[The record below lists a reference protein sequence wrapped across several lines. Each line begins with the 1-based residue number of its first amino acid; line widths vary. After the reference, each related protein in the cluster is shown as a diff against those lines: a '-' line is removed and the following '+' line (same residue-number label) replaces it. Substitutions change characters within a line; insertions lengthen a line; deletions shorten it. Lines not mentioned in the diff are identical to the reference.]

1 MYNFANKL
9 NKNLNIQLQT
19 IDLEE
24 TDLIK
29 KAQKSIRCIKNTLI
43 QLKAFILEYSF
54 SDDEEEI
61 LFFKEI
67 KPELF
72 SKLIY
77 FVKLFNIES
86 LSRLD
91 SSATNQHFYRIENGN
106 LIDETL
112 HFQKRKGIIALML

>member
-1 MYNFANKL
+1 MNNFANKL

-61 LFFKEI
+61 L
-67 KPELF
+67 L
-72 SKLIY
+72 
-77 FVKLFNIES
+77 
-86 LSRLD
+86 
-91 SSATNQHFYRIENGN
+91 
-106 LIDETL
+106 
-112 HFQKRKGIIALML
+112 